1 MKSFKKI
8 GIAFMLFTFTL
19 VAFAKNPEVKA
30 KKTAAPIELTK
41 ATFIDKVHNFVKSPN
56 NWKYEGDKPAIIDFH
71 ATWCGPCK
79 QLAPTLKDL
88 AAEYGD
94 DIYIY
99 KVDVDQE
106 PDIARAFGIQS
117 VPSLL
122 FIPHEGVPQMGQGNI
137 PKASLKKVIDEF
149 MLGKKEVSKEE

>member
-1 MKSFKKI
+1 MKAMRKISISF
-8 GIAFMLFTFTL
+8 ALFVFALATFAANPDTK
-19 VAFAKNPEVKA
+19 AKNSA
-30 KKTAAPIELTK
+30 KPIELNRSV
-41 ATFIDKVHNFVKSPN
+41 FIEKVHNFVKSPN
-56 NWKYEGDKPAIIDFH
+56 EWKYLGDKPAIIDFH

-79 QLAPTLKDL
+79 QIAPVLAQL

-106 PDIARAFGIQS
+106 PDIAKAFGIRS

-122 FIPHEGVPQMGQGNI
+122 FIPHEGQPQMGQGNI

-149 MLGKKEVSKEE
+149 MLGKEPTE

>member
-1 MKSFKKI
+1 MKTLSRI
-8 GIAFMLFTFTL
+8 TITLTLF
-19 VAFAKNPEVKA
+19 VFALTSYAAKPEANSA
-30 KKTAAPIELTK
+30 KPIELNT
-41 ATFIDKVHNFVKSPN
+41 TVFIEKVHDFVKSPN
-56 NWKYEGDKPAIIDFH
+56 EWSYLGDKPAIIDFH

-79 QLAPTLKDL
+79 QIAPVLAQL

-106 PDIARAFGIQS
+106 PDIAKAFGIRS

-122 FIPHEGVPQMGQGNI
+122 FIPHEGQPQMGQGNI

-149 MLGKKEVSKEE
+149 MLGKEPAE